1 MGDGGGGQ
9 GQYFIININ
18 GILIL
23 WVMLVRVSVVFA
35 FISLHFTANLLVS
48 FPIIICIS
56 FYWEKEWD
64 ESEWV
69 NE

>member
-1 MGDGGGGQ
+1 
-9 GQYFIININ
+9 
-18 GILIL
+18 
-23 WVMLVRVSVVFA
+23 
-35 FISLHFTANLLVS
+35 LVS
-48 FPIIICIS
+48 LPIIICIS